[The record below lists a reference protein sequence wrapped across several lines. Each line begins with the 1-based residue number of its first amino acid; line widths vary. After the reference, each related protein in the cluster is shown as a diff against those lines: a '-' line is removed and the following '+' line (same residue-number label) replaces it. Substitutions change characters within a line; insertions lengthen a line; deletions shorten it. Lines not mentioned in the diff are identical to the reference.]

1 MSSRGGL
8 ALAIMTGSAVIVSGC
23 RSPLESDEEYAL
35 LQRAVSTAIEHELL
49 NDNIPDGRLLTQ
61 QTPSDVEAELGSR
74 LDELNELGP
83 GGGQPLTPDPLGL
96 GRDLNGL
103 EQAGRGLSLQQAI
116 ATAVTNNLDV
126 QVSRLQPA
134 INEADVVVAEAAF
147 DSVFFANTSWNAV
160 DAPTSVPTIGGVPL
174 GIGTNRQDAWR
185 YDTGIRKR
193 TVSGADVYVSTDLTK
208 IDDKNTGLTFSPN
221 PAYTSHVNLGFSQPL
236 LRGFGSDVNTAS
248 IRLARNAERSS
259 IHDVRLDLLGIV
271 SSVET
276 AYWDLV
282 LAWNELVIRDWLVEV
297 GMEDRRI
304 LDNRREFDTTVAQYS
319 DAVAR
324 VEQRRAEVVR
334 TRRRVRRASDQ
345 LKLLINDPE
354 MTVGVEDVFMP
365 LDETVATPINYS
377 LRDALVTALGRRPE
391 VAKAVLLIDDATI
404 REMLADNL
412 RLPMLNLQAE
422 MAFGGLD
429 SSFDD
434 SYSNLADGDFVDY
447 FIALALEVPIGNRE
461 AEASMRRARLE
472 RSGAVI
478 AYRRAIQTV
487 VIDVKNTLR
496 DVVTNYELIEATRSF
511 RIAQAEN
518 LRALREQEQISGL
531 TPEFVNL
538 KLNTQES
545 LASARFQEVQALANF
560 DQSVAELYRA
570 MGVGLEMNQ
579 IDLQV
584 SAVDDATIGNGD
596 SR

>member
-1 MSSRGGL
+1 
-8 ALAIMTGSAVIVSGC
+8 
-23 RSPLESDEEYAL
+23 
-35 LQRAVSTAIEHELL
+35 
-49 NDNIPDGRLLTQ
+49 
-61 QTPSDVEAELGSR
+61 
-74 LDELNELGP
+74 
-83 GGGQPLTPDPLGL
+83 
-96 GRDLNGL
+96 
-103 EQAGRGLSLQQAI
+103 
-116 ATAVTNNLDV
+116 
-126 QVSRLQPA
+126 
-134 INEADVVVAEAAF
+134 
-147 DSVFFANTSWNAV
+147 
-160 DAPTSVPTIGGVPL
+160 
-174 GIGTNRQDAWR
+174 
-185 YDTGIRKR
+185 
-193 TVSGADVYVSTDLTK
+193 
-208 IDDKNTGLTFSPN
+208 
-221 PAYTSHVNLGFSQPL
+221 
-236 LRGFGSDVNTAS
+236 
-248 IRLARNAERSS
+248 
-259 IHDVRLDLLGIV
+259 
-271 SSVET
+271 
-276 AYWDLV
+276 
-282 LAWNELVIRDWLVEV
+282 
-297 GMEDRRI
+297 
-304 LDNRREFDTTVAQYS
+304 
-319 DAVAR
+319 
-324 VEQRRAEVVR
+324 
-334 TRRRVRRASDQ
+334 
-345 LKLLINDPE
+345 
-354 MTVGVEDVFMP
+354 
-365 LDETVATPINYS
+365 
-377 LRDALVTALGRRPE
+377 
-391 VAKAVLLIDDATI
+391 
-404 REMLADNL
+404 MLADNL